1 MSAAEVGAFL
11 SYLAVERNIS
21 ASTQNQA
28 KAALLYLYKQIIG
41 IDLPWLDEVV
51 QAKIPKRLPVVLTT
65 REVRDLLMQLNGPMG
80 LIASLL

>member
-1 MSAAEVGAFL
+1 M
-11 SYLAVERNIS
+11 
-21 ASTQNQA
+21 
-28 KAALLYLYKQIIG
+28 YKQIIG
-41 IDLPWLDEVV
+41 IDLPWLDEGV